1 MRYGWVLA
9 AVLGLCATAG
19 RAEAQLARVERRG
32 PAELAA
38 TPGEP
43 LTIPFRVTNL
53 SGAPATFAGEAALPA
68 GWRAAGGGAP
78 RELAPGE
85 AELRLVGVGVPA
97 AAAAGRHV
105 VRLRAGGAADSAI
118 VAVAERRGIA
128 MEPVGGGG
136 MTVAGAE
143 YAVRFRLVNRG
154 NVAERL
160 ALRAEGDQGIRPS
173 IDSSAILL
181 PPAAETVVTVRGRTD
196 AATAASLRH
205 QVTLHAA
212 GADSATAVTARTLVS
227 VVPRGGGRV
236 RRPRLP
242 AEVRVR
248 AADSLSA
255 ASVSFSA
262 HGPLDPGGTLRLD
275 VEARTA
281 DPAGTPFARQD
292 EYRLRLDGPG
302 FGLRLG
308 DQVYSLSRLTEP
320 GRYGFGAGG
329 EATRGMVSVGG
340 MASRDRRGE
349 GRGGMMGGFARLG
362 TERMRIG
369 AVYARPDSADA
380 RWTVEAAAEPHPL
393 LRVEAEAA
401 PAAAD
406 SILPRSV
413 HLRGS
418 SRLVSYDVLHLR
430 GGESYRGRGAAD
442 QDFAAVTLRPFGA
455 LALSA
460 SARRGG
466 EVRVAADTSIFFRSY
481 RRAGV
486 SWGSWVLVEV
496 REAAGDT
503 AARGDFRSVHGRVGV
518 RLLRNG
524 WLYPGFEA
532 GEVVAAPGAVPA
544 PYRIYS
550 LQSTFSRG
558 GASLWGNVQLRE
570 GASAYARGERELS
583 GAFSAHLPV
592 LPRTLLRLSGQGRRI
607 DGGEV
612 EGSLDLALERT
623 LPAEHRVSVRALA
636 VAQPAGGWRPRM
648 YLEYGVPIGI
658 PLPTRGE
665 ERVVARVYD
674 PRTGRGIPDVLVR
687 VGDRVVVTDRRGVAA
702 FAGLPDGTHLL
713 RVEPGAG
720 PEMVADR
727 PLPIPVVA
735 GTGGSAR
742 VEVGLEAAA
751 RLTGTVERV
760 PAAGADSAAAPM
772 VGVTVEIVGPAG
784 EHHAV
789 TDAQGRFTIT
799 GVRSGWWRV
808 RIDASSLPRHHELQ
822 QEQHILLQ
830 PGETDRAWLRVVE
843 KERPIQ
849 MIQGG
854 ELTLP

>member
-1 MRYGWVLA
+1 M
-9 AVLGLCATAG
+9 LGLCATAD

-32 PAELAA
+32 PAEVAA

-53 SGAPATFAGEAALPA
+53 SDVPATLAGEAALPA
-68 GWRAAGGGAP
+68 GWRMAGGGAP
-78 RELAPGE
+78 RALAPGE

-105 VRLRAGGAADSAI
+105 VRYRAGGAADSA
-118 VAVAERRGIA
+118 VVVVAERRGIA

-136 MTVAGAE
+136 MTIAGAE

-160 ALRAEGDQGIRPS
+160 ALRVEGDQGIRPVA
-173 IDSSAILL
+173 DSSAVLL
-181 PPAAETVVTVRGRTD
+181 APAAETVVTVRGRTD
-196 AATAASLRH
+196 AAGSASLRH

-212 GADSATAVTARTLVS
+212 GADGGAAATSRTLVS
-227 VVPRGGGRV
+227 VVPRGAGRA

-262 HGPLDPGGTLRLD
+262 HGPLDAEGRLRLD
-275 VEARTA
+275 VEGRTA

-302 FGLRLG
+302 FALRLG
-308 DQVYSLSRLTEP
+308 DQVYALSRLTEP

-329 EATRGMVSVGG
+329 EVTRGLVSVGG

-362 TERMRIG
+362 TERVRIG
-369 AVYARPDSADA
+369 MVYARPDSAPA
-380 RWTVEAAAEPHPL
+380 RWTVQAAAEPHPL

-401 PAAAD
+401 PVTTD
-406 SILPRSV
+406 SIVPRSV
-413 HLRGS
+413 HLLGS
-418 SRLVSYDVLHLR
+418 SRVLSYDVLHLR
-430 GGESYRGRGAAD
+430 GGESYRGWGPAD
-442 QDFAAVTLRPFGA
+442 QDFAAITLRPFGA

-466 EVRVAADTSIFFRSY
+466 EVRAAADTSILFRSY

-486 SWGSWVLVEV
+486 SWGSRVLLEV
-496 REAAGDT
+496 REATGDT
-503 AARGDFRSVHGRVGV
+503 AARGDVRAVYGRVGV
-518 RLLRNG
+518 RLLRNA
-524 WLYPGFEA
+524 WIYPGFEA
-532 GEVVAAPGAVPA
+532 GAVVAAPGAPRS
-544 PYRIYS
+544 PYRISS
-550 LQSTFSRG
+550 LQSTVSLR
-558 GASLWGNVQLRE
+558 GASLWANVQLRE
-570 GASAYARGERELS
+570 GASAYTPGGRELS
-583 GAFSAHLPV
+583 GAFAAHLPV

-607 DGGEV
+607 DGGEI
-612 EGSLDLALERT
+612 EGSLDVALERT

-636 VAQPAGGWRPRM
+636 VAQAAGGWRPRM

-658 PLPTRGE
+658 PLPARGE

-674 PRTGRGIPDVLVR
+674 LRTGRGIGDVVVR
-687 VGDRVVVTDRRGVAA
+687 VGDRVAVTDPRGVVA

-735 GTGGSAR
+735 GNGGSAR

-751 RLTGTVERV
+751 RLTGTVERIA
-760 PAAGADSAAAPM
+760 AAGVDSAAAPM
-772 VGVTVEIVGPAG
+772 AGVTVEIVGPAG
-784 EHHAV
+784 AHRSV

-808 RIDASSLPRHHELQ
+808 RIDASSLPRHYELQ

-830 PGETDRAWLRVVE
+830 PGETDQAWLRVVE